1 LSVRVEH
8 LDPDCHER
16 SAFDSGSASLD
27 DWLRKYAHQND
38 AKANTGRTWVAVDDD
53 DGSSGARGRIPIVG
67 YVTIA
72 AHAVTT
78 EQARAAVPKGSLP
91 ELVPA
96 ALIARLAVDRE
107 YQGRSLKG
115 RLLRFAVERI
125 LAANAEVAV
134 TLVVVDAIDASAA
147 DFYAHHRFFPVP
159 GTSRLL
165 ARVSDLRAAFER

>member
-1 LSVRVEH
+1 LSTRVEH
-8 LDPDCHER
+8 LDPGRHER
-16 SAFDSGSASLD
+16 SGFDSGNQLLD

-38 AKANTGRTWVAVDDD
+38 ARANTGRTWVVVDDD
-53 DGSSGARGRIPIVG
+53 GPSGARGRVPIVG

-96 ALIARLAVDRE
+96 ALVARLAVDRG
-107 YQGRSLKG
+107 YQGRSLGG
-115 RLLRFAVERI
+115 RLLRFAVERV
-125 LAANAEVAV
+125 LAVDAEVAV
-134 TLVVVDAIDASAA
+134 TLVVVDAIDDSAA
-147 DFYAHHRFFPVP
+147 DFYEHHGFIPVP

-165 ARVSDLRAAFER
+165 ARVSDLRAAFEQ

>member
-1 LSVRVEH
+1 LSLRVEH
-8 LDPDCHER
+8 LDPDRHER
-16 SAFDSGSASLD
+16 SAFDSGRASLD

-38 AKANTGRTWVAVDDD
+38 AKANTGRTWVAVDD

-107 YQGRSLKG
+107 YQGRSLGG

-134 TLVVVDAIDASAA
+134 TLVVVDAIDDSAA
-147 DFYAHHRFFPVP
+147 AFYTHHGFIPVP

-165 ARVSDLRAAFER
+165 ARVSDLRSAFER